1 MRIPQKGGH
10 HLGRKRPPS
19 LREKAATSETK
30 RKTLPQTKIAKMRQ
44 IEKPLTL
51 DELSENETKKKL
63 TLNEKS

>member
-30 RKTLPQTKIAKMRQ
+30 KNLAS
-44 IEKPLTL
+44 
-51 DELSENETKKKL
+51 DEDSKNETNRKIP
-63 TLNEKS
+63 NSG